1 MFILRSIEFTEMFQR
16 LSTMHFIW
24 FLWISMF
31 LIFNKK
37 ASMSAPLKSFNTLNL
52 YASPFARLRFLAAPW
67 GGWDPKR

>member
-1 MFILRSIEFTEMFQR
+1 
-16 LSTMHFIW
+16 MHFIW

-37 ASMSAPLKSFNTLNL
+37 ASMIAPLKSFNTLNL
-52 YASPFARLRFLAAPW
+52 HASPFARLRFLAAPW